1 MVGFLPRWISPVVWA
16 LIGATL
22 VVSLAAAIAARA
34 GVDAYAQL
42 ALVPAEVWAGELWRL
57 FSWPLVEA
65 SPWALVTSCA
75 ALYWFGG
82 QLAGVWG
89 ARRFAAFAAAIVLGA
104 GAGTTVLALLVR
116 PAWAFPHLG
125 GFAVSN
131 ALVVAWALQFPER
144 TIRVYGFVRVGGP
157 ALAYGTVAMTL
168 LVAVFYSVSFI
179 LPELL
184 AGLGALVYMTGGLGA
199 ARRRAWSALVQLR
212 ARQRGMRTVDGGRH
226 GGPFRPTT
234 DD

>member
-34 GVDAYAQL
+34 GIDAYAEL
-42 ALVPAEVWAGELWRL
+42 ALVPADVWAGELWRL
-57 FSWPLVEA
+57 LSWPLVEA
-65 SPWALVTSCA
+65 SPWALVMGCA

-89 ARRFAAFAAAIVLGA
+89 ARRFAGFVAAIVLLA
-104 GAGTTVLALLVR
+104 GAGTAALALIVR
-116 PAWAFPHLG
+116 PAWSLPHLG

-144 TIRVYGFVRVGGP
+144 TIRVYGLLRLGGP
-157 ALAYGTVAMTL
+157 VLAYGAVVMTV
-168 LVAVFYSVSFI
+168 LVAVFYSVSMV

-184 AGLGALVYMTGGLGA
+184 AGLGALVYMNGGLGA

-212 ARQRGMRTVDGGRH
+212 ARQRGMGTFDGGRH
-226 GGPFRPTT
+226 GGPFRPVG